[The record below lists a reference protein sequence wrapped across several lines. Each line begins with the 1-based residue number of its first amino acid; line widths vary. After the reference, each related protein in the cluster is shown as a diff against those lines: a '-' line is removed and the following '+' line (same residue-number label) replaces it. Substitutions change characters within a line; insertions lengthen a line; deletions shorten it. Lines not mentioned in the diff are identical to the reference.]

1 MRTTLAVLGRL
12 IAYEA
17 SIVALARREIQRW
30 ATAAAAIPDPTLRRL
45 AIEAIAIDAG
55 NAEAAAAFAVTA
67 PRHLRR
73 TTVELLVAQQLLLD
87 YVDMVGEQIADLQCG
102 LVLSSALPATISN
115 PEWTPGFDPFND
127 GGYLVALTA
136 ICHRRLRQLPSISAV
151 EQQAEVAATRCAEA
165 LAHTHTAARSG
176 DVAELRRWAAKQA
189 GAQGYAWWEIAA
201 GGNSNLAL
209 LALLAAAADPA
220 TTHACA
226 REIASAYW
234 PHVCAMSTL
243 LDSIVDHERD
253 ASCLNFSFVSH
264 YPGTRAAR
272 DGLIHATRLS
282 LTAVRPLRH
291 SHTHT
296 MIVCGVAGYYAASA
310 TPGSLAASVAPSVI
324 RQLGRAATPIVVA
337 LRTRRRRAYARSSSP
352 TTAKCTNAASK
363 PDSRS

>member
-1 MRTTLAVLGRL
+1 MRTTLAVLARL
-12 IAYEA
+12 IDYEA
-17 SIVALARREIQRW
+17 SIVALARREIRRW

-45 AIEAIAIDAG
+45 ATEAIAVDAR

-87 YVDMVGEQIADLQCG
+87 YVDMLGEQIADLQCG

-115 PEWTPGFDPFND
+115 PVWTPGFDPFND

-136 ICHRRLRQLPSISAV
+136 ICHRRLRQLPSMSAV

-165 LAHTHTAARSG
+165 LAHTHTAARSR
-176 DVAELRRWAAKQA
+176 DVAELRRWAATQA
-189 GAQGYAWWEIAA
+189 STQGYAWWEIAA

-220 TTHACA
+220 TTHAYA
-226 REIASAYW
+226 SEIASAYW

-253 ASCLNFSFVSH
+253 ATCVNFSFVSH
-264 YPGTRAAR
+264 YPEVGAAR

-282 LTAVRPLRH
+282 LTAVRPLRD
-291 SHTHT
+291 SRTHT
-296 MIVCGVAGYYAASA
+296 MIVYGVAGYYAASA
-310 TPGSLAASVAPSVI
+310 APGSLAAEVAPSVVG
-324 RQLGRAATPIVVA
+324 QLGHAATPIVVA
-337 LRTRRRRAYARSSSP
+337 LRARHGRLRGRGDSDSS
-352 TTAKCTNAASK
+352 TTNCDGTG
-363 PDSRS
+363 DFE